1 MKVIENIVWICLLFM
16 VFVGC
21 SEWAI
26 HHKDYYKDWT
36 HDEFMVLRLYAN
48 DLHFPSELADSD
60 ITSPELVAL
69 VEALKLM
76 ISAKTG
82 DEDNIASIARKE
94 ALESVLA
101 HLESGDKRSK
111 YLRRY
116 IRHYAE
122 SYTPYKLLKF
132 EAQVK
137 LAIYFRR

>member
-1 MKVIENIVWICLLFM
+1 MKVIENIVWICLL

-48 DLHFPSELADSD
+48 NLHFPSELADSD

-76 ISAKTG
+76 ISAKIG

-111 YLRRY
+111 YLRRH
-116 IRHYAE
+116 IRHCAE
-122 SYTPYKLLKF
+122 SYTPCELLRF
-132 EAQVK
+132 EATVK
-137 LAIYFRR
+137 LAIHFRR